1 MNAFGYERNWKELAF
16 EEALGLATFAKSNN
30 SSNPVEEMCSELGLK
45 RKHETTIKQFEQWLS
60 LVE

>member
-1 MNAFGYERNWKELAF
+1 
-16 EEALGLATFAKSNN
+16 
-30 SSNPVEEMCSELGLK
+30 MCSELGLK